1 MSLINKV
8 LQDLEARRSGSEPPR
23 PIYEDLRPVHYA
35 ASGTIRRR
43 RGWLLAGI
51 TAAVVIAA
59 IGGYYT
65 IRLHENG
72 RTPVASGEPR
82 TEVRP
87 ASRGDGS
94 EHGTIPKEGMARAD
108 ADDGPKDE
116 KPPASVPEASAALA
130 RTPSAADLPR
140 GEAPMSGGGAPAA
153 SRQASSGT
161 HSDSKADATPA
172 AGTAASSAHQ
182 LGALARSPLAPAPS
196 TPPPRAIARPR
207 AATPS
212 SSPPP
217 SRTQAAQGDG
227 LVEKKLKPLTPA
239 ERAEGH
245 YRHAFALL
253 KQGQAAKAEEE
264 LRAALAAHP
273 GYAPARELLAGLLL
287 QRGHAP
293 EAQALLEEGVKL
305 GPEPRLARLLAR
317 LLVERGADDAALAV
331 MEAARGAAGRD
342 AEYLSF
348 LATLYQRAGR
358 HAEAIAAYTEAVG
371 LRPADGRSWL
381 GLAISLEAQQQR
393 SEAARAYER
402 ALASSGLDG
411 RLRQY
416 AQQRLEK
423 LK

>member
-1 MSLINKV
+1 
-8 LQDLEARRSGSEPPR
+8 
-23 PIYEDLRPVHYA
+23 
-35 ASGTIRRR
+35 
-43 RGWLLAGI
+43 
-51 TAAVVIAA
+51 
-59 IGGYYT
+59 
-65 IRLHENG
+65 
-72 RTPVASGEPR
+72 
-82 TEVRP
+82 
-87 ASRGDGS
+87 
-94 EHGTIPKEGMARAD
+94 
-108 ADDGPKDE
+108 
-116 KPPASVPEASAALA
+116 
-130 RTPSAADLPR
+130 
-140 GEAPMSGGGAPAA
+140 MSGGVAPAVP
-153 SRQASSGT
+153 SPASSGT
-161 HSDSKADATPA
+161 QSDSKADATPA
-172 AGTAASSAHQ
+172 ASPAASSAPQ
-182 LGALARSPLAPAPS
+182 AGAPARSPQAPAPS
-196 TPPPRAIARPR
+196 KPPPSAIARPR
-207 AATPS
+207 ATTPSS

-217 SRTQAAQGDG
+217 RTPAAQGTIAAAQGDG

-245 YRHAFALL
+245 YRRAFALL

-264 LRAALAAHP
+264 LHAALAAHP

-287 QRGHAP
+287 QRGHAQ
-293 EAQALLEEGVKL
+293 EAQTLLEEGVKL
-305 GPEPRLARLLAR
+305 GPEPSLARLLAR

-331 MEAARGAAGRD
+331 MEAARSAAGRD

-371 LRPADGRSWL
+371 LRPADGRAWL